1 MTTISAFMI
10 DQHHHCDDMF
20 AAAENAVAGG
30 KWAEAGD
37 DFNRFQREMTHHFD
51 IEERLL
57 FPAFEAASGMTD
69 GPTQVM
75 RTEHT
80 QVRDVL
86 ADMAQ
91 AVTGKDSKGYLGHS
105 ETLLMLMQQHNL
117 KEEQILY
124 RMIDQ
129 TLSGQ
134 KDALLNEMREL
145 AANA

>member
-10 DQHHHCDDMF
+10 DGHHHCDDLF
-20 AAAENAVAGG
+20 AAAENAVTDGR
-30 KWAEAGD
+30 WEAAAD
-37 DFNRFQREMTHHFD
+37 DFNRFRRETAHHFD
-51 IEERLL
+51 REENVL
-57 FPAFEAASGMTD
+57 FPAFEEASGMTD

-75 RTEHT
+75 RMEHT
-80 QVRDVL
+80 QVREVL

-91 AVTGKDSKGYLGHS
+91 AVAGKSAQDYLGHS

-129 TLSGQ
+129 TLGGRR
-134 KDALLNEMREL
+134 DALLDEMREL
-145 AANA
+145 AASA